1 MFIFLFHPDVTEKLL
16 TKMVDSFVSLGGDD
30 AVVKMILKY
39 FLLQGIRIFHA
50 LHSFVWKRYL
60 PEEFAADN
68 TPSFEA

>member
-39 FLLQGIRIFHA
+39 FLLQWI
-50 LHSFVWKRYL
+50 

>member
-16 TKMVDSFVSLGGDD
+16 TKMVDSFVFLGGDD

-50 LHSFVWKRYL
+50 LH
-60 PEEFAADN
+60 
-68 TPSFEA
+68 